1 MKKMSERIE
10 KGALER
16 VRDTRHQ
23 ISEQFNHDPKKLIE
37 YYINLQEKYKDRFLE
52 SEEKKKD
59 KQIA

>member
-1 MKKMSERIE
+1 MSERIE